1 MSSFIEPA
9 PERGPITNA
18 LLKPT
23 PDFGA
28 QVEALRQEIASLRSE
43 VAELSER
50 TPLDKAAII
59 VFGGDLDRVL
69 ASLVLATGA
78 AASGL
83 ETTMFFTFWGL
94 AALKKK
100 GSGTLAGKSIKEKMF
115 SLMMPGSTEGLGT
128 SKMNFFGIG
137 AAMMRQMMKEKE
149 VTSLEELMEMAR
161 ELGVKRIA
169 CTMSMDVMGID
180 RKELVDDI
188 ELGGVAAFM
197 AEASR
202 ARVSLFL

>member
-1 MSSFIEPA
+1 MSTVFEPSTA
-9 PERGPITNA
+9 D
-18 LLKPT
+18 L
-23 PDFGA
+23 
-28 QVEALRQEIASLRSE
+28 LRQIESLREE
-43 VAELSER
+43 VAELRER

-59 VFGGDLDRVL
+59 VFSGELDRLL

-78 AASGL
+78 AAAGL

-94 AALKKK
+94 SALKKK
-100 GSGTLAGKSIKEKMF
+100 GAGTLAGKSLKEKMF
-115 SLMMPGSTEGLGT
+115 AMMTPGSTDEMGV

-137 AAMMRQMMKEKE
+137 AKMLRQMMQEKE
-149 VTSLEELMEMAR
+149 VVSVEDMMEMAR

-169 CTMSMDVMGID
+169 CTMSMDVMGVD
-180 RKELVDDI
+180 RRELADDI

>member
-1 MSSFIEPA
+1 MSVVFEPTTA
-9 PERGPITNA
+9 DLVQQI
-18 LLKPT
+18 
-23 PDFGA
+23 
-28 QVEALRQEIASLRSE
+28 EALRNE
-43 VAELSER
+43 VAELRER

-59 VFGGDLDRVL
+59 VFSGELDRLL

-78 AASGL
+78 AAAGL

-94 AALKKK
+94 SALKKK
-100 GSGTLAGKSIKEKMF
+100 GAGSLDGKSLKEKMF
-115 SLMMPGSTEGLGT
+115 AMMTPGSTEAMGV
-128 SKMNFFGIG
+128 SNMNFFGIG
-137 AAMMRQMMKEKE
+137 AKMLRQMMKDKE
-149 VTSLEELMEMAR
+149 VTSVEELMEMAR

-169 CTMSMDVMGID
+169 CTMSMDVMGVD
-180 RKELVDDI
+180 RKELDDDI

>member
-1 MSSFIEPA
+1 MSTMVEPTTA
-9 PERGPITNA
+9 D
-18 LLKPT
+18 L
-23 PDFGA
+23 
-28 QVEALRQEIASLRSE
+28 LRQIEDLRGE
-43 VAELSER
+43 VAELRER

-59 VFGGDLDRVL
+59 VFSGELDRLL

-78 AASGL
+78 AAAGL

-94 AALKKK
+94 SALKKK
-100 GSGTLAGKSIKEKMF
+100 GAATMEGKSLKEKMF
-115 SLMMPGSTEGLGT
+115 AMMTPGSTDAMGV
-128 SKMNFFGIG
+128 SRMNFFGIG
-137 AAMMRQMMKEKE
+137 AKMLRQMMKEKD
-149 VTSLEELMEMAR
+149 VTSVEDMMALAG

-169 CTMSMDVMGID
+169 CTMSMDVMGVD
-180 RKELVDDI
+180 RKELADDI